1 MTTQRNLYERIFQ
14 VLLFEGLAISIFS
27 PVLSW
32 IVDKPLG
39 DATALTVAISII
51 AMVWGFAFNS
61 FFGILISYASN
72 NVQKWKRVIHALGFE
87 TGLVLIAV
95 PLSAWWLQMTF
106 VQALLM
112 DIGLLLVFLPY
123 TFCFYWAYDML
134 RQRLVK
140 APLRPRALGPHKP
153 LVTERRAIRSRK
165 TGENNRVMTVRPPG
179 FVSTTLRTRAT
190 QCGVV
195 RISLQLRSNLLQS
208 RRSIAKNLIRPR

>member
-1 MTTQRNLYERIFQ
+1 MATQRSLYERIFQ

-39 DATALTVAISII
+39 DAAALTVAISVI
-51 AMVWGFAFNS
+51 AMVWGFTFNS
-61 FFGILISYASN
+61 FFGILISYTSSK
-72 NVQKWKRVIHALGFE
+72 VQKWKRVIHALGFE

-112 DIGLLLVFLPY
+112 DLGLLLVFLPY
-123 TFCFYWAYDML
+123 TFCFYWAYDSL

-140 APLRPRALGPHKP
+140 ARHRPNPVRLSPSCPNKP
-153 LVTERRAIRSRK
+153 LVTEPWSQHGPARQAK
-165 TGENNRVMTVRPPG
+165 TTG
-179 FVSTTLRTRAT
+179 S
-190 QCGVV
+190 
-195 RISLQLRSNLLQS
+195 
-208 RRSIAKNLIRPR
+208 

>member
-1 MTTQRNLYERIFQ
+1 MATQRSLYERIFQ

-39 DATALTVAISII
+39 DAAALTVAISVI

-61 FFGILISYASN
+61 FFGILISYTSGK
-72 NVQKWKRVIHALGFE
+72 VKQWKRVIHALGFE

-95 PLSAWWLQMTF
+95 PLSARWLQMTF

-112 DIGLLLVFLPY
+112 DLGLLLVFLPY
-123 TFCFYWAYDML
+123 TFCFYWAYDSL

-140 APLRPRALGPHKP
+140 ARLRARPVRMSPPCPNMP
-153 LVTERRAIRSRK
+153 LVTERWSQHAPARQAK
-165 TGENNRVMTVRPPG
+165 TTG
-179 FVSTTLRTRAT
+179 S
-190 QCGVV
+190 
-195 RISLQLRSNLLQS
+195 
-208 RRSIAKNLIRPR
+208 

>member
-1 MTTQRNLYERIFQ
+1 MTTQRSLYERIFQ

-32 IVDKPLG
+32 VVDKPLG
-39 DATALTVAISII
+39 ETTALTVAISVT

-72 NVQKWKRVIHALGFE
+72 KVQKWKRVIHALGFE
-87 TGLVLIAV
+87 IGLVLIAV

-106 VQALLM
+106 VEALLM
-112 DIGLLLVFLPY
+112 DLGLLLVFLPY

-140 APLRPRALGPHKP
+140 APLRSSPLAPHKT
-153 LVTERRAIRSRK
+153 LVAERRSQYAPARPVK
-165 TGENNRVMTVRPPG
+165 TTGP
-179 FVSTTLRTRAT
+179 
-190 QCGVV
+190 
-195 RISLQLRSNLLQS
+195 
-208 RRSIAKNLIRPR
+208 

>member
-1 MTTQRNLYERIFQ
+1 MTTQRNLYERILQ

-140 APLRPRALGPHKP
+140 APLRPRAFGPHKP
-153 LVTERRAIRSRK
+153 LVAERRSQYAPARPAK
-165 TGENNRVMTVRPPG
+165 TTG
-179 FVSTTLRTRAT
+179 S
-190 QCGVV
+190 
-195 RISLQLRSNLLQS
+195 
-208 RRSIAKNLIRPR
+208 